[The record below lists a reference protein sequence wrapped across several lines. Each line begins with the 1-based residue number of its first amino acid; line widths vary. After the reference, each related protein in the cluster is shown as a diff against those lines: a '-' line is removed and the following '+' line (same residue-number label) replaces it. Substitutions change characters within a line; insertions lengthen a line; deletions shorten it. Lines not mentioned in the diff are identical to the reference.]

1 MNKHHVVISMRTVAH
16 VVEWKTHQFKSQQPS

>member
-16 VVEWKTHQFKSQQPS
+16 VVEWENPQFKSQPS